1 MAIQHFGTT
10 KISPNGQAG
19 IPVDLRRALG
29 INEQSRALQ
38 VFADVE
44 KREIRLIEGVDA
56 EGLYELLGRLN
67 AESRAKT

>member
-1 MAIQHFGTT
+1 MAIEHFGSA

-29 INEQSRALQ
+29 IYEQSQPIQ

-44 KREIRLIEGVDA
+44 NREIHLIEGVDG
-56 EGLYELLGRLN
+56 ENLYELLRRLN
-67 AESRAKT
+67 RVQSKKP